1 MWGSL
6 SGPALRNL
14 RVEVGMS
21 AAAVATDA
29 GMSPSALRRL
39 ERAPRV
45 SADHT
50 MRYLLA
56 LDRQLV
62 SYSVLTHHV
71 RCLVEAERDVMTADR
86 EGDGP
91 MYARARARVRRLVN
105 AHGAPAGR
113 PPGTVALGYWRS
125 REEPDLPNP
134 HELVDEEWD
143 PAERTLVVAYLE
155 SGTVSAR
162 FCGLSNCRICHGENG
177 SDELTDGKYH
187 WPGGLAHYVE
197 DHAVR
202 LPAEVVEH
210 IVRSMSH
217 RAHG

>member
-162 FCGLSNCRICHGENG
+162 FGDSPTAGSAMGRTAATSLPTGSTTGPAALRTTSKTTLSACPPKW
-177 SDELTDGKYH
+177 SSTL
-187 WPGGLAHYVE
+187 
-197 DHAVR
+197 
-202 LPAEVVEH
+202 
-210 IVRSMSH
+210 
-217 RAHG
+217 